1 MPRRTVNQRMRLK
14 RAEGGVSPQLRA
26 QLDRFVEG
34 LCMGLGS
41 CQAAVFAG
49 VSAKSAA
56 RTGYKYK
63 TDAYVRER
71 FAKLR
76 EKLTKDEICSF
87 AELALNVKSMA
98 FDEETVVSTTRGRYG
113 KSIEIRESTSKAD
126 RIRASALLANLMGH
140 NAPTKVS
147 TTVNGGVL
155 LLPVADS
162 MEQWES
168 QAISAQAALQKE
180 VEQDANR

>member
-1 MPRRTVNQRMRLK
+1 MKLPRSQ
-14 RAEGGVSPQLRA
+14 GVVDPRVRA

-34 LCMGLGS
+34 LLMGLGS
-41 CQAAVFAG
+41 TQAAVFAG
-49 VSAKSAA
+49 VTSRSAA

-63 TDAYVRER
+63 TAAYVRER

-76 EKLTKDEICSF
+76 EKLTRDEICDF

-98 FDEETVVSTTRGRYG
+98 FDELSAH
-113 KSIEIRESTSKAD
+113 KD
-126 RIRASALLANLMGH
+126 RIRASALLSNLMGH

-155 LLPVADS
+155 LLPVVDS

-168 QAISAQAALQKE
+168 QAVAAQAALQKE
-180 VEQDANR
+180 VEQDASR

>member
-1 MPRRTVNQRMRLK
+1 MPQV
-14 RAEGGVSPQLRA
+14 RA

-34 LCMGLGS
+34 LLMGLGS
-41 CQAAVFAG
+41 TQAAVFAG
-49 VSAKSAA
+49 VASKSAQ
-56 RTGYKYK
+56 RTGQKYRV
-63 TDAYVRER
+63 DSYVRER
-71 FAKLR
+71 FTKLR
-76 EKLTKDEICSF
+76 EKLTKDEICDF

-98 FDEETVVSTTRGRYG
+98 FDEGEIVTTTRGRYG
-113 KSIEIRESTSKAD
+113 KQIEIRESTSKAD

-168 QAISAQAALQKE
+168 QAIAAQAALQKE
-180 VEQDANR
+180 VDQDASR

>member
-1 MPRRTVNQRMRLK
+1 L
-14 RAEGGVSPQLRA
+14 
-26 QLDRFVEG
+26 
-34 LCMGLGS
+34 MGLGS
-41 CQAAVFAG
+41 TQAAVFAG
-49 VSAKSAA
+49 VSSRSAM
-56 RTGYKYK
+56 RTGYRYR

-71 FAKLR
+71 FAELR
-76 EKLTKDEICSF
+76 EKMSRDEICSF

-98 FDEETVVSTTRGRYG
+98 FDEMGA
-113 KSIEIRESTSKAD
+113 SKD
-126 RIRASALLANLMGH
+126 RIRASALMANLMGH
-140 NAPTKVS
+140 NAPTKVA

-168 QAISAQAALQKE
+168 QAIAAQAALQKE

>member
-1 MPRRTVNQRMRLK
+1 MPRRTINQRIKLPRSQ
-14 RAEGGVSPQLRA
+14 GGVDPRVRA
-26 QLDRFVEG
+26 QMDRFVEG
-34 LCMGLGS
+34 LLMGLGS
-41 CQAAVFAG
+41 CQAAIFAG
-49 VSAKSAA
+49 VPSRSAV

-63 TDAYVRER
+63 TDPYVREH
-71 FAKLR
+71 FAQLR
-76 EKLTKDEICSF
+76 EKLTRDQICDF

-98 FDEETVVSTTRGRYG
+98 FDEEQIVSTTRGRYG
-113 KSIEIRESTSKAD
+113 KQIEIRESTSTAD
-126 RIRASALLANLMGH
+126 RIRASGLLASLFVF
-140 NAPTKVS
+140 NAPTMVS

-155 LLPVADS
+155 LLPVAES

>member
-1 MPRRTVNQRMRLK
+1 VPRRIVNPRVKLPRSK
-14 RAEGGVSPQLRA
+14 GGVAPHVRA
-26 QLDRFVEG
+26 QMDRFVEG
-34 LCMGLGS
+34 LLMGLGS
-41 CQAAVFAG
+41 TQAAVFAG
-49 VSAKSAA
+49 VSSRSAM

-63 TDAYVRER
+63 TDAYVRAR
-71 FAKLR
+71 FAELR
-76 EKLTKDEICSF
+76 EKMSRDEICSF

-98 FDEETVVSTTRGRYG
+98 FDEQEIVSTTRGRYG
-113 KSIEIRESTSKAD
+113 KQIEIRASTSKAD

-140 NAPTKVS
+140 NAPTKVA

-162 MEQWES
+162 VEQWES
-168 QAISAQAALQKE
+168 QAMAAQAALQKE

>member
-1 MPRRTVNQRMRLK
+1 MPRRTVNQRVKLPRSQ
-14 RAEGGVSPQLRA
+14 GGVDPRVRA

-34 LCMGLGS
+34 LLMGLGS
-41 CQAAVFAG
+41 TQAAVFAG
-49 VSAKSAA
+49 VTSRSAA
-56 RTGYKYK
+56 RTGYRYK
-63 TDAYVRER
+63 TDAYVQER

-76 EKLTKDEICSF
+76 AKLDRDQICDF

-98 FDEETVVSTTRGRYG
+98 FDELAAY
-113 KSIEIRESTSKAD
+113 KD
-126 RIRASALLANLMGH
+126 RIRASALMANLMGH
-140 NAPTKVS
+140 NAPTRVA

-168 QAISAQAALQKE
+168 QAVAAQAALQKE